1 VVDLGQGFLRPI
13 GCHLEQPFLRPVS
26 GKPRRSLLSPLW
38 DVYRSTNIKEKKN
51 PIFPSISVMN
61 GRASMQEHSLLAPGM
76 DLDMDDPYE
85 EAEAEAAAE
94 AAGLGGPAAE
104 DSSDEDDSEA
114 ESDYEEKSFAL
125 LRSGKHQVRYPDGT
139 FRCPFCPGKKKRDY
153 KLKDLLQH
161 ADGIGVSSK
170 HRRHGRQRAV
180 HRAFAQFVRTDPS
193 FSQELAGITGI
204 PGAIAP
210 ADANGAN
217 ATAEA
222 DVSAAA
228 AAAVAPRLPEV
239 EKYAWPWVCVL
250 AADLG
255 FNPEDFA
262 SRVVMCS
269 FVEVIPL
276 FLDEIEDG
284 ETFAIVRFTNDW
296 SGFNDVLTLEN
307 HFSVNKLG
315 KNEWIT
321 RNNGQDAAKV
331 DGGKDEVK
339 VYGWIAR
346 EEDYNAVSL
355 VGRFLRKHT
364 NLKTINDVSKLF
376 SERSEQTVAALASH
390 IEAKNRYLLDL
401 ETKKN
406 ATEFAI
412 SQLEVDNRKL
422 HEAYSEGNPSIC
434 SLFPLAV
441 DGANRPNWN
450 FGNLFKFTNFF
461 EV

>member
-1 VVDLGQGFLRPI
+1 M
-13 GCHLEQPFLRPVS
+13 PF
-26 GKPRRSLLSPLW
+26 G
-38 DVYRSTNIKEKKN
+38 
-51 PIFPSISVMN
+51 
-61 GRASMQEHSLLAPGM
+61 
-76 DLDMDDPYE
+76 
-85 EAEAEAAAE
+85 
-94 AAGLGGPAAE
+94 
-104 DSSDEDDSEA
+104 
-114 ESDYEEKSFAL
+114 L

-139 FRCPFCPGKKKRDY
+139 LRCPFCPGKKKRDY

-180 HRAFAQFVRTDPS
+180 HRAFARFVRTDPS
-193 FSQELAGITGI
+193 FAQELAGI

-210 ADANGAN
+210 ADTNGAASAN

-222 DVSAAA
+222 DAGSVP
-228 AAAVAPRLPEV
+228 PRPPAEGG
-239 EKYAWPWVCVL
+239 KFAWLWVCVL
-250 AADLG
+250 AADSG
-255 FNPEDFA
+255 FNTEDYA
-262 SRVVMCS
+262 GRVVTCN
-269 FVEVIPL
+269 FAEVVPL
-276 FLDEIEDG
+276 FSDEIEGG
-284 ETFAIVRFTNDW
+284 ETFAVVRFTNGW

-315 KNEWIT
+315 RNEWIA
-321 RNNGQDAAKV
+321 RNNGQDAAEV

-346 EEDYNAVSL
+346 EGDYNAVSV

-364 NLKTINDVSKLF
+364 NLKTINDVSRFF

-406 ATEFAI
+406 ATEFSI
-412 SQLEVDNRKL
+412 SWLEVDNRKL
-422 HEAYSEGNPSIC
+422 HEAYSEGTPSIIC
-434 SLFPLAV
+434 SPFPLAV

-461 EV
+461 EM